1 MKYPTAHNTRGNP
14 VSPVAAILMAA
25 RVREQMQDLA
35 DGITYARFEYDP
47 SLPRLLQKPAPVRP
61 EPCTP
66 DYWEPKHNPI
76 PVFYGRTHVHAHRTP
91 RTYGT
96 EALKLAMQAKVRKL
110 MAERADARRA
120 EWNALAAI
128 AA

>member
-1 MKYPTAHNTRGNP
+1 MKYPTPHNTRGNP
-14 VSPVAAILMAA
+14 VSPIAAILMDV
-25 RVREQMQDLA
+25 RVREQMQELA
-35 DGITYARFEYDP
+35 EGITYAHFEYDP
-47 SLPRLLQKPAPVRP
+47 SLPRLLQAPAPVRP
-61 EPCTP
+61 EPCDP
-66 DYWEPKHNPI
+66 SYWAPKDYHV